1 MPEYPLRHQPYP
13 GSSGGQRPPSR
24 HLEYT
29 LQHQPNAAHLI
40 PNPSG
45 AGGYLRSGQ
54 CSTTGAGPM
63 PMPMPMPT
71 DVRRNSVP
79 SHGLVPTIENPLDQG
94 GQASTPSPGN
104 TAGGPP
110 SNNNNDYNNPL
121 DQTAASGGGL
131 AAPKPIRRRM
141 RMITSCLECRRRK
154 LKCNKMAPCLNCQK
168 FTRDCTYIGPKLDEA
183 SQLKLTEMKEKVGS
197 LERHFEQ
204 VVVKSATRAGSHEL
218 LGGGGLGGPG
228 GAGGR
233 RNTMVADDIND
244 ELEDEGDL
252 EPTPM
257 IAPDLTYEDDADG
270 PEDIMDLGIRIGKMR
285 ITEKIGGMN
294 RPRLS
299 EEVCLF
305 LAAPERET
313 ELTVALRW

>member
-1 MPEYPLRHQPYP
+1 MSEYPLRHQPYP
-13 GSSGGQRPPSR
+13 GSSGGQLPPGR
-24 HLEYT
+24 HLEYAP
-29 LQHQPNAAHLI
+29 QHQPNASHLI

-54 CSTTGAGPM
+54 CSGTGAGPM
-63 PMPMPMPT
+63 SMPMPT
-71 DVRRNSVP
+71 DLRRNSVP

-104 TAGGPP
+104 TAAAP
-110 SNNNNDYNNPL
+110 SSDYSII
-121 DQTAASGGGL
+121 DHAAASGL

-218 LGGGGLGGPG
+218 GPG
-228 GAGGR
+228 AGGGR
-233 RNTMVADDIND
+233 RNTIIADDIND

-257 IAPDLTYEDDADG
+257 IAADLTYEDDADG

-299 EEVCLF
+299 EEVCLS
-305 LAAPERET
+305 LLIRLGDRTQREK
-313 ELTVALRW
+313 ELTVALLC

>member
-1 MPEYPLRHQPYP
+1 MSEYPLRHQPYP
-13 GSSGGQRPPSR
+13 GSSGGQLPPSR
-24 HLEYT
+24 HHEYT
-29 LQHQPNAAHLI
+29 LQHQPNASHLI

-45 AGGYLRSGQ
+45 TGGYLRPGQ
-54 CSTTGAGPM
+54 CSSTGAG

-110 SNNNNDYNNPL
+110 NNNDYNNPL
-121 DQTAASGGGL
+121 DQTSASGGL

-218 LGGGGLGGPG
+218 VGVGLGG
-228 GAGGR
+228 GGR

-244 ELEDEGDL
+244 ELENEGDL

-257 IAPDLTYEDDADG
+257 IAADLTYEDDADG

-313 ELTVALRW
+313 ELTVVLG

>member
-1 MPEYPLRHQPYP
+1 MSEYPIRHQPYL
-13 GSSGGQRPPSR
+13 GSSGGPLPPSR

-29 LQHQPNAAHLI
+29 LQHQPNASHLI

-45 AGGYLRSGQ
+45 AGGYLRAGQ
-54 CSTTGAGPM
+54 CSSTGPGPM
-63 PMPMPMPT
+63 SMPMPT
-71 DVRRNSVP
+71 DIRRNSVP
-79 SHGLVPTIENPLDQG
+79 SHGLLATIENPLDQG
-94 GQASTPSPGN
+94 GGQASTPSPGGN
-104 TAGGPP
+104 MAGAP
-110 SNNNNDYNNPL
+110 NNNNDYNNAL
-121 DQTAASGGGL
+121 DQSAASGGL
-131 AAPKPIRRRM
+131 AAAPKPIRRRM

-218 LGGGGLGGPG
+218 VGVG
-228 GAGGR
+228 GGR

-257 IAPDLTYEDDADG
+257 IAADLTYEDDADG

-305 LAAPERET
+305 LVQEGR
-313 ELTVALRW
+313 LS